1 MTIIS
6 QCILLSKHQGIHFE
20 YIQFLLVSYISVKLK
35 KKMYCCNLSNSP
47 VISDLCRCSEKR
59 EGLLTQQP
67 SVYLITQRIL
77 RWEDNDTSVT
87 REAQNPSLETISEIL
102 ICSLMIRNRIILIEI
117 QCVYTASWQNSI
129 ERGLEVSFKI
139 KRSLTLQP
147 NILSLDF

>member
-1 MTIIS
+1 
-6 QCILLSKHQGIHFE
+6 
-20 YIQFLLVSYISVKLK
+20 
-35 KKMYCCNLSNSP
+35 MYCCNLSNLP

-67 SVYLITQRIL
+67 SVYLIAQRIL

-117 QCVYTASWQNSI
+117 QCVYTATRQNSI
-129 ERGLEVSFKI
+129 ERGLEVYFKI
-139 KRSLTLQP
+139 KRSLPLQP